1 MNRSSLSLLSLLS
14 SALVVACGTTGLV
27 STDGDDGDPADGRGG
42 SELAPPGAA
51 HEGWSEPTSPADL
64 GLAPTHQLPSWHPLP
79 SHDLGDAPVTLFEAS
94 CVDLLDDDADGLP
107 DCADP
112 DCAADPSCQVGS
124 GGLGDACT
132 LSSDCGATSGYPL
145 CLDEAYYGFVGGY
158 CTELCQVGGDP
169 CPGDGVC
176 VGAGVGD
183 WGACFDGCAV
193 QTDCRR
199 GTAASPSATSILRKP
214 TWPSATRP
222 RWAVAPTRPTT
233 TATERSTA
241 PTMTASPT
249 RRASTSSARRAAPRA
264 SACKR
269 AAPGKRV
276 CGRSTAA
283 APGRPRGRWFSTSR
297 RRRLATSWPSS
308 SPRPRT
314 GLYVVSSCTDPEGEI
329 ACSATGSVAFEAQQP
344 GDGVYLVIDALSPS
358 DAGAFSLTI
367 EGV

>member
-193 QTDCRR
+193 QTDCRAGHGCIALSDIDPTQANVAICYPAEVGSCSDAADNDGDGAVDCADYDCFADPACVDVVCEAS
-199 GTAASPSATSILRKP
+199 GTAGLGVQEGSTWEEGVWALDGSCTGPTAWEVVLYFEAPTAGYFVAIVESAT
-214 TWPSATRP
+214 AH
-222 RWAVAPTRPTT
+222 
-233 TATERSTA
+233 
-241 PTMTASPT
+241 
-249 RRASTSSARRAAPRA
+249 
-264 SACKR
+264 
-269 AAPGKRV
+269 
-276 CGRSTAA
+276 
-283 APGRPRGRWFSTSR
+283 
-297 RRRLATSWPSS
+297 
-308 SPRPRT
+308 